1 LLAPLIVRRLF
12 AGSRTRCSSAQWLAI
27 RKVYQMPDFMG
38 MVARARVRT
47 GDKDW
52 AAAAD
57 LWAGVTAANP
67 VNGDYW
73 AQLGEARFGAQDYA
87 GAREAY
93 EQALRL
99 GVRKTWREDDA
110 PPLMP
115 GEIAYRI
122 ARSAAAGGDLEAAV
136 AALRAALNRG
146 MRELARVRSDELWAE
161 LRRDPRVRELAG
173 IIDAGSMSRDDGW
186 RYDLAFLAR
195 EIKRLAYAPFAIQ
208 PEADFDRAVA
218 EMATAIPGLTDA
230 QILVGMM
237 KLVRYL
243 DDGHASVTWPK
254 DDKERSRML
263 PVDMFLFTEGLYVIG
278 SAPGCEHLLGGR
290 VDRIG
295 GLTIDDVM
303 TALDPVITR
312 DNEHWLT
319 LKFPRLVRYPAI
331 LEGLGID
338 HALTVRLADGTTDE
352 IRLEPTPIEFR
363 WDRYPPGWVA
373 LADKVT
379 TAAGA
384 PVPRPLHLRNR
395 ELPFWFE
402 YLPAENLVYFQFNAV
417 RDHPAETFAAFCERL
432 FGFIEDQNAG
442 RLVIDMRWNG
452 GGNTPL
458 TQHLLHHLTASRRVS
473 RRGALF
479 VIIGRLTFSAAQNTV
494 TAIERETSAIFV
506 GEPTGSRPNFIG
518 ERIDFEL
525 PYSKVEANVGDLFWQ
540 TSWPDDHRTWIA
552 PDIYTPPTF
561 EAYRRNQDPALDAI
575 LAIREH
581 VPG

>member
-1 LLAPLIVRRLF
+1 
-12 AGSRTRCSSAQWLAI
+12 
-27 RKVYQMPDFMG
+27 MPDVMG
-38 MVARARVRT
+38 MVARARART
-47 GDKDW
+47 GDEDW
-52 AAAAD
+52 AAAAE
-57 LWAGVTAANP
+57 LWAQVATANP

-73 AQLGEARFGAQDYA
+73 ARLGEARFGAQDYA
-87 GAREAY
+87 GARQAY
-93 EQALRL
+93 EQVLRL
-99 GVRKTWREDDA
+99 GVRETFLAADA

-115 GEIAYRI
+115 GEVAYRI
-122 ARSAAAGGDLEAAV
+122 ACCEAAGGDREGAV
-136 AALRAALNRG
+136 AALRVALDRG
-146 MRELARVRSDELWAE
+146 MRDLDRVRSEVCWQE
-161 LRRDPRVRELAG
+161 LRSDPRVRDMAG
-173 IIDAGSMSRDDGW
+173 IIDPDSMSRDDGW

-208 PEADFDRAVA
+208 PEAEFDLAVA
-218 EMATAIPGLTDA
+218 ELDDAIPGLDDT
-230 QILVGMM
+230 QILIGLM

-243 DDGHASVTWPK
+243 DDGHARIAGPK
-254 DDKERSRML
+254 EDKELSRML

-278 SAPGCEHLLGGR
+278 TAPGCERLLGAR
-290 VDRIG
+290 VERIG
-295 GLTIDDVM
+295 GRALDDVM
-303 TALDPVITR
+303 AALDPIIPR

-319 LKFPRLVRYPAI
+319 LRFPVLVRYTAI

-338 HALTVRLADGTTDE
+338 QALTVRLADGTVDE
-352 IRLEPTPIEFR
+352 VRLEATPTEFH

-373 LADKVT
+373 LADTVT
-379 TAAGA
+379 LDGGGL
-384 PVPRPLHLRNR
+384 VPRPLHLRQR

-402 YLPAENLVYFQFNAV
+402 YRPADDLVYFQFNAV
-417 RDHPAETFAAFCERL
+417 RDHPAETFAAFCDRL
-432 FGFIEDQNAG
+432 FGFVEDRNAG

-452 GGNTPL
+452 GGNTL
-458 TQHLLHHLTASRRVS
+458 LSQHLLHHLIASKRLS

-525 PYSKVEANVGDLFWQ
+525 PYSRVQANAADLFWQ
-540 TSWPDDHRTWIA
+540 TSWPTDHRTWTA

-581 VPG
+581 VPGQY